1 MALAVMQEG
10 HPNDCLYITGLP
22 KDLDG
27 PAIQQLFS
35 GYGHVQ
41 NAKSLGGGVAL
52 VRFLSTEEAG
62 KIKDLL
68 HGNMPLGC
76 EDPLSIA
83 FATTKENWTCP
94 NCGDIQFNKNVVCR
108 LCGCPHPGNSAETT
122 TTAPPV
128 AAPVAMFGKV
138 ATKSGLSGL
147 SGGPYTG
154 GGGRLK
160 GPSVHKLIEYLLTEG
175 LPGSLSGPG
184 DNTLYVQGL
193 PSDTTAHDLYVLFSP
208 FGSISPRGCA
218 VMPSKSGIGMCCG
231 YGFVNFIDSASG
243 EMALSALNGRQFGEG
258 LVLQVR
264 RKQSRSLMPPSQ
276 QSFGLPELE
285 YQGFPPMN
293 PVL

>member
-1 MALAVMQEG
+1 MEG
-10 HPNDCLYITGLP
+10 QPNDCLYIQHLP
-22 KDLDG
+22 KELDG
-27 PAIQQLFS
+27 PAIHQLFS

-52 VRFLSTEEAG
+52 VRFINTEEAG

-76 EDPLSIA
+76 PDPLTIT

-122 TTAPPV
+122 TAPPPV
-128 AAPVAMFGKV
+128 AAPVAMFGK
-138 ATKSGLSGL
+138 AAAAKSNFSLTAPY
-147 SGGPYTG
+147 SGGA
-154 GGGRLK
+154 GRSK
-160 GPSVHKLIEYLLTEG
+160 GPSVHKLIEYLITEG
-175 LPGSLSGPG
+175 LPGSQSPPG

-218 VMPSKSGIGMCCG
+218 VMPSKSGVGMCCG
-231 YGFVNFIDSASG
+231 YGFVNYIDSASG
-243 EMALSALNGRQFGEG
+243 EMAMSALNGRQFGDG

-276 QSFGLPELE
+276 QAFGQPELE
-285 YQGFPPMN
+285 YQGFTQMA
-293 PVL
+293 PVY